1 MRALIYFAC
10 NIVCIRIGSMY
21 ITHTYGAEWSTT
33 SSRIVMLSPTRK
45 PCYILFFI
53 ICIFFFPISI
63 ISSDHSE
70 HTMYMYN
77 IWEVR
82 VRGSTWRGTH
92 SGWHFTALV
101 IKSHLCQLS
110 ELCVKVKS
118 KFFFL
123 FFPYSL
129 YAEKTNND
137 WWGLKTKTQQQRI
150 VGEGD
155 LTNRQTISQ
164 ISNSS
169 SI

>member
-53 ICIFFFPISI
+53 ICIFFFPFQSFPPTTRNILCTCTI
-63 ISSDHSE
+63 YGKCACGEAHGE
-70 HTMYMYN
+70 AHT
-77 IWEVR
+77 
-82 VRGSTWRGTH
+82 
-92 SGWHFTALV
+92 LV
-101 IKSHLCQLS
+101 DILLLLS
-110 ELCVKVKS
+110 LKAITVNWVNCVWKLNRN
-118 KFFFL
+118 FFL
-123 FFPYSL
+123 FFPYFL